1 MLKLHQSYNS
11 ALANYFEKMATQN
24 RYTALV
30 GIGASAGGLDALR
43 EFFTAMPTD
52 SGAAFVVIQHL
63 DPNHPSHMADILA
76 KSTAMNV
83 VEAQDG
89 MPVQGDS
96 VVTIPPDKFLKV
108 QNGTLRLTEAVKRD
122 GMRMPI
128 DFFFRSLAEDQ
139 HEKAICVILSGTG
152 SDGTHGLREV
162 HGVGGMTI
170 VQAPETAQF
179 DSMVRSAIATGM
191 VDYVLP
197 VRDMPE
203 TILKFIRRPYIAIAD
218 ETNEQEKLKGLQ
230 DILDLLESH
239 GGNHFGAYKKTT
251 LLRRVERRMGLNHIS
266 TMADY
271 TVWLQE
277 NPEEIAQLSK
287 DMLITVS
294 SFFRDPE
301 AFEELRQKVV
311 VPLIQEKS
319 DNNPLRVWVPGCAT
333 GEEAYSVAMLLR
345 EELTAAEKNCTI
357 QLFASDIDSEAVRFA
372 REGVYAQSIAA
383 DVSEER
389 LNRFF
394 IKQDDGA
401 YAVTKA
407 LRESIIFSVQNL
419 ITEPPFSKLDFISCR
434 NVLIYIEPIIQRRI
448 ISLFAFALH
457 PGGYLFLGKSDGI
470 AGQSE
475 LFTTVSQKW
484 HLYRRSLSVR
494 PGITDYHFLFEKT
507 PPTVPQR
514 VENYSRFDLND
525 LNQQVLLK
533 HFSASVVLIDQE
545 GNILHFYGPTRRYL
559 EHPTGNASLN
569 LLNMIENRISAKLR
583 VALQK
588 TVEENGRVRL
598 ERIEFSQVDSTSLAH
613 ITIVPVISHRTGDRL
628 LAVIFEDVRE
638 PSHAPAMSPEVK
650 VAAAQE
656 SLATQLESELKTL
669 KDEYQAT
676 LDEFERHVEELKA
689 ANEEVLSMNE
699 ELQSTNE
706 ELETSKEEIHSMN
719 EELRTVNSQLNLKV
733 EELTGVNNDLVNF
746 LNSSE
751 IGTIF
756 LDNEFHIR
764 RFTPSA
770 AKLMNLIPSDVGRPV
785 SHMTSKFV
793 GVDLVADAEGVLKN
807 LSTIEKEV
815 QTSHG
820 SWHALRCLPYRTL
833 DNKIDGVIFTFNDV
847 TRLKRSEEA
856 MEAAR
861 NYAEGIVETVR
872 EALLVLDSDLRVVSA
887 NRAFYQTFQVSPLDT
902 QNRLIYEVGDRQ
914 WDIPELR
921 VLLENILVK
930 NSEFNDFE
938 VERDFP
944 VIGHRTLLLNA
955 RRISRGANL
964 SELILLSIEDFT
976 ERARAEELL
985 KNEER
990 LNQKLMELEQQLIS
1004 SGRLIS
1010 VGEITASMAHE
1021 FNNPLGIIMG
1031 YAQDLLSEIDPS
1043 DPKYR
1048 SVQVI
1053 EEETKRCAK
1062 IIEELLQ
1069 FARPGTADFHP
1080 SDVQEL
1086 IEKTVQMLTNR
1097 FYKQKIEVITRIEEN
1112 LPRINAD
1119 PRQIEQVLVNLYLNS
1134 SDAMPDGGR
1143 LTIETKNVAEEVSI
1157 IVTDTG
1163 FGIEDNDLPKLFQPF
1178 FTSKKKSGLGLGLAI
1193 CDRIIK
1199 NHGGRIEVA
1208 SQVGQGTTFR
1218 IYLPL
1223 AR

>member
-1 MLKLHQSYNS
+1 
-11 ALANYFEKMATQN
+11 MATQN

-63 DPNHPSHMADILA
+63 DPSHPSHMADILA

-96 VVTIPPDKFLKV
+96 VFTIPPDKFLKV
-108 QNGTLRLTEAVKRD
+108 QNGRLHVTETVKRD

-179 DSMVRSAIATGM
+179 DAMVRNAMATGM

-197 VRDMPE
+197 VCDMPE
-203 TILKFIRRPYIAIAD
+203 TILKYIRQPYIAIPD
-218 ETNEQEKLKGLQ
+218 ESDENEKLKGLQ
-230 DILDLLESH
+230 DIIDLLESE

-251 LLRRVERRMGLNHIS
+251 LLRRVERRMGLNHIGRI
-266 TMADY
+266 ADY
-271 TVWLQE
+271 MEWLQE
-277 NPEEIAQLSK
+277 KPEEIALLSK
-287 DMLITVS
+287 DMLISVS

-311 VPLIQEKS
+311 VPLIQEKN

-357 QLFASDIDSEAVRFA
+357 QLFASDVDSEAVRFA
-372 REGVYAQSIAA
+372 REGIYPESIAA

-389 LNRFF
+389 LNQFF
-394 IKQDDGA
+394 IKQDDGT

-434 NVLIYIEPIIQRRI
+434 NVLIYIETIIQRRI
-448 ISLFAFALH
+448 ISLFAFALR

-470 AGQSE
+470 AGQGG

-484 HLYRRSLSVR
+484 RVYRRSLSVR
-494 PGITDYHFLFEKT
+494 SGITDYPFLFQQT
-507 PPTVPQR
+507 PPTVSQR

-533 HFSASVVLIDQE
+533 HFGASVVLIDQE

-598 ERIEFSQVDSTSLAH
+598 ERIEFSQGDSSSRAD
-613 ITIVPVISHRTGDRL
+613 ITILPVISHRTGDRL

-638 PSHAPAMSPEVK
+638 PSNTPAVSHQVK
-650 VAAAQE
+650 ATAVEE

-676 LDEFERHVEELKA
+676 LDEFERHAEELKA
-689 ANEEVLSMNE
+689 ANEEMLSMNE

-719 EELRTVNSQLNLKV
+719 EELRSVNSQLNLKV

-746 LNSSE
+746 LNSAE
-751 IGTIF
+751 LGTIF
-756 LDNEFHIR
+756 LDNEFRIR

-770 AKLMNLIPSDVGRPV
+770 AKFMNLIPSDVGRPI

-793 GVDLVADAEGVLKN
+793 GVDLVADGERVLRD

-815 QTSHG
+815 QTSDG

-847 TRLKRSEEA
+847 TWLKRSEEA

-861 NYAEGIVETVR
+861 NYAEAIVETVR

-930 NSEFNDFE
+930 NSEFNDFA

-976 ERARAEELL
+976 ERARAEELF

-990 LNQKLMELEQQLIS
+990 LHQKLTELEQQLIS

-1021 FNNPLGIIMG
+1021 FNNPLGIILG
-1031 YAQDLLSEIDPS
+1031 FTQDLMSEIDPS
-1043 DPKYR
+1043 DPNYR
-1048 SVQVI
+1048 SLQI
-1053 EEETKRCAK
+1053 IDEESKRCAK

-1069 FARPGTADFHP
+1069 FARPGTTDLHP
-1080 SDVQEL
+1080 TDVQEL

-1134 SDAMPDGGR
+1134 SDAMPDGGK
-1143 LTIETKNVAEEVSI
+1143 LTIETKNVSEEVSI
-1157 IVTDTG
+1157 SVTDTG

-1178 FTSKKKSGLGLGLAI
+1178 FTSKKKRGLGLGLAI
-1193 CDRIIK
+1193 CDRIIR

-1208 SQVGQGTTFR
+1208 SQVGRGTTFR